1 MNKYDVIINKLK
13 KAKTVA
19 VFLHINPDCDC
30 IGSAI
35 ALSKFLRKDGKNV
48 DYFSPDL
55 ASISMISDK
64 YLFLPG
70 IEEFN
75 KISCERYELSVG
87 VDIGDVGR
95 LGEIAFKKFIKSK
108 DTIIID
114 HHEIHEDFAKYT
126 YRESNSASTTQILYK
141 IMKQYNESLIDS
153 EIAMLLYAG
162 MVTDSG
168 CFSFENTT
176 SETHRIAS
184 ELMKYDF
191 KAHEISEKLMNSI
204 SLEVFNLKNKVLSN
218 AKFYENGRLAIM
230 VYRKEDFIETGTF
243 DKDTDGIINA
253 LKNVN
258 SVDLAISIA
267 EVGDKAYKVSFRS
280 KNSVNAASCARCFG
294 GGGHYRA
301 AGCRLYGYFED
312 VYNKILTVAKEMLD
326 ND

>member
-1 MNKYDVIINKLK
+1 
-13 KAKTVA
+13 
-19 VFLHINPDCDC
+19 
-30 IGSAI
+30 
-35 ALSKFLRKDGKNV
+35 
-48 DYFSPDL
+48 
-55 ASISMISDK
+55 
-64 YLFLPG
+64 
-70 IEEFN
+70 
-75 KISCERYELSVG
+75 
-87 VDIGDVGR
+87 
-95 LGEIAFKKFIKSK
+95 
-108 DTIIID
+108 
-114 HHEIHEDFAKYT
+114 
-126 YRESNSASTTQILYK
+126 
-141 IMKQYNESLIDS
+141 MKQYNESLIDS

-168 CFSFENTT
+168 CFSFENTN
-176 SETHRIAS
+176 SETHCIAS